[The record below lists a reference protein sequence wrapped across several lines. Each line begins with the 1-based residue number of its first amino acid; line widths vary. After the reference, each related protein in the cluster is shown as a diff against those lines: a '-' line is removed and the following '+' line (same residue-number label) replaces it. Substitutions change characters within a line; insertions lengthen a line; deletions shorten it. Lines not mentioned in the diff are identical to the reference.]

1 MKFLKQILDG
11 WESVYNAIRYR
22 FNSYEWWEWDR
33 DFWEEINIGWYR
45 QEIYP
50 HDDWYNPTISKQRQL
65 ILAEKPHTIYLSPEN
80 FDLLVDRLN
89 APADPVS
96 LKRIEK
102 ILKTPAPWDETK

>member
-22 FNSYEWWEWDR
+22 FDDYEWWEWDS

-50 HDDWYNPTISKQRQL
+50 YDDLYCPTISKQRQL
-65 ILAEKPHTIYLSPEN
+65 ILAQKP
-80 FDLLVDRLN
+80 
-89 APADPVS
+89 
-96 LKRIEK
+96 
-102 ILKTPAPWDETK
+102 